1 MIDGNGTD
9 ERRPVPA
16 RITEALDLRKMDG
29 PEVDLACGAQEP
41 DVDDWEAARK
51 VPSHEQIILLAEL
64 TRFPVSFFYRPVS
77 DAERARRRVFLCDR
91 TKRKHGL
98 TVVVT
103 WIDECDVLHQE
114 IECGKG

>member
-1 MIDGNGTD
+1 MD
-9 ERRPVPA
+9 ERIPVPA
-16 RITEALDLRKMDG
+16 RITIALDIRHLDG
-29 PEVDLACGAQEP
+29 PEVDLACGAREP

-51 VPSHEQIILLAEL
+51 VPSHEQIILLAAL
-64 TRFPVSFFYRPVS
+64 TRFPVEFFYRPVS
-77 DAERARRRVFLCDR
+77 ETERARRRVFVCDR

-103 WIDECDVLHQE
+103 WIDERDVIHQE